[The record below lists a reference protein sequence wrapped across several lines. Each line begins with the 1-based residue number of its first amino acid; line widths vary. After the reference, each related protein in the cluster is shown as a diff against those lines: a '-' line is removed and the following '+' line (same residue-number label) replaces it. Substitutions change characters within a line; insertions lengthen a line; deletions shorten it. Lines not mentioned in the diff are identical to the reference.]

1 MSDIRDFSPDQNNVF
16 HGWAT
21 NTLSLKTLENNSSH
35 NITFSVGVN
44 ILKIYFKSEVGKG
57 SDINLIHKQRPLI
70 YEKPFKMKSKVSYK
84 WNINQFQFKSFL
96 SAPNKKC
103 WESEQFDQW
112 VLGCYPNGHSK
123 TDQGIFIF
131 DAHSPCLTTSL
142 YTGNAMLYLKIL
154 GLPPSI
160 YGVKI
165 RYTLYCPQIDLKW
178 SYVQNYNYA
187 NTNYAN
193 ATFET
198 ATLHSL
204 KSLSFEITITVLKLF
219 DLNRKEVEFKDCKK
233 YLHLQTAKEA
243 KTKQANGSLPTNSE
257 MPLFDIYGTM
267 ESIKQKLFA
276 AATKDQNGENEEGA
290 NEQISAVQEQVNI
303 YSKELQSL
311 NRSIHSTRKGFESL
325 ESKISKSTEAF
336 QTVLKQ
342 VKIIKDEVDAIKN
355 EQNKIN
361 EEENCDNDD
370 DDNKVSNADDAEID
384 MYHKDKMMETIESQN
399 GLIEAMKVEME
410 EMKSSIV
417 QLKEE
422 LSEERE
428 LNKQRDKSEEIVKI
442 KDEMAQFKQDYN
454 GMNEKLNE
462 ELKNVQSEIKE
473 TNSKFVDYQLEKDA
487 NDKHED
493 LREEVLSLK
502 SMLKELREEM
512 TRQSSIFE
520 QNNNLSKEDNKESD
534 EDQKKKHLKIREWVV
549 NSLEFGKNDLDSIYN
564 KLINDG
570 FDDISL
576 LSELNDDTLKS
587 MGIHK
592 RGDRIKILRACKA
605 IKI

>member
-1 MSDIRDFSPDQNNVF
+1 
-16 HGWAT
+16 
-21 NTLSLKTLENNSSH
+21 
-35 NITFSVGVN
+35 
-44 ILKIYFKSEVGKG
+44 
-57 SDINLIHKQRPLI
+57 
-70 YEKPFKMKSKVSYK
+70 
-84 WNINQFQFKSFL
+84 
-96 SAPNKKC
+96 
-103 WESEQFDQW
+103 
-112 VLGCYPNGHSK
+112 
-123 TDQGIFIF
+123 
-131 DAHSPCLTTSL
+131 
-142 YTGNAMLYLKIL
+142 MLYLKIL

-233 YLHLQTAKEA
+233 YLHLQTVKES
-243 KTKQANGSLPTNSE
+243 KTRQANGNVSTNSE
-257 MPLFDIYGTM
+257 VPLFDIYGTM

-290 NEQISAVQEQVNI
+290 NDQISAVQEQVNI

-342 VKIIKDEVDAIKN
+342 VKIIKDEVDAVKN

-361 EEENCDNDD
+361 EEENNEDGDD

-399 GLIEAMKVEME
+399 ELIQAMKIEME
-410 EMKSSIV
+410 GMKSSIV

-428 LNKQRDKSEEIVKI
+428 LNKQRDKSEEIIKI
-442 KDEMAQFKQDYN
+442 KDEMAQLKQDYN

-462 ELKNVQSEIKE
+462 ELNNVQSEIKE
-473 TNSKFVDYQLEKDA
+473 MKSKFVDYQLEKEA
-487 NDKHED
+487 NDEHED
-493 LREEVLSLK
+493 LKEQVFSLK
-502 SMLKELREEM
+502 SMLKELSEEM

-520 QNNNLSKEDNKESD
+520 QNKSLSNEDNKESD
-534 EDQKKKHLKIREWVV
+534 EDQKKKHFKIREWVT